1 LLVGNKIDLVP
12 EGMTMDQLLLFE
24 HIEASAKNNVRV
36 QEVFQMLLRS
46 IEQARDYR
54 AKYGVPEDDS
64 SDDSS
69 SGSGSGHAIRRD
81 RRKNGRH
88 SDDQEVY
95 VVQVIKIRTGQ
106 IEGTDAFYS
115 EVAR

>member
-24 HIEASAKNNVRV
+24 HVETSAKNNVRV

-46 IEQARDYR
+46 IEQGRDYR
-54 AKYGVPEDDS
+54 AQYGVPEDDS
-64 SDDSS
+64 YDDSS

-81 RRKNGRH
+81 KRKNRRH

-95 VVQVIKIRTGQ
+95 STRHQNKETG
-106 IEGTDAFYS
+106 
-115 EVAR
+115 